1 MPIKIAFEVQD
12 EDLERFAVMARRVK
26 AEMPAHMD
34 GSTLAALVRMKLNAA
49 LMSDETPL
57 FILDRLDQL
66 EQLADMVEDVE
77 WGLEGEDRDRVRSAL
92 FYFSEPN
99 DLIPDRVPVFGF
111 LDDALMVELSLRD
124 FEPELTAYRKFCGFR
139 TAERKR
145 RALRGSSDEVTKEDW
160 LADQRALLHHRMRE
174 QRRAA
179 QGPEGG
185 WRITL
190 W

>member
-1 MPIKIAFEVQD
+1 MPIQIAFDVQD
-12 EDLERFAVMARRVK
+12 DDLERFAVMARKVK
-26 AEMPAHMD
+26 AEMPANMD
-34 GSTLAALVRMKLNAA
+34 GSTLAALVRVKLNAA
-49 LMSDETPL
+49 RTSGETPQ
-57 FILDRLDQL
+57 FVLDRIDQL
-66 EQLADMVEDVE
+66 EQLADMVEDAE

-111 LDDALMVELSLRD
+111 LDDAIMVELSLRD

-139 TAERKR
+139 TAEMER
-145 RALRGSSDEVTKEDW
+145 RAVRGSSDEVTKEDW
-160 LADQRALLHHRMRE
+160 LADQRALHHHQMRE
-174 QRRAA
+174 RRRAA
-179 QGPEGG
+179 QGPDGG